1 MRDIAEGVSDKGG
14 GDERKKGGH
23 RMTLIQQTIVEV
35 GRMLAETSHPCL
47 RVHGC
52 AWFMVPDT
60 LFTHDSLI

>member
-1 MRDIAEGVSDKGG
+1 MVRQWPLPYEAFNMAHYAQAS
-14 GDERKKGGH
+14 
-23 RMTLIQQTIVEV
+23 LVEV